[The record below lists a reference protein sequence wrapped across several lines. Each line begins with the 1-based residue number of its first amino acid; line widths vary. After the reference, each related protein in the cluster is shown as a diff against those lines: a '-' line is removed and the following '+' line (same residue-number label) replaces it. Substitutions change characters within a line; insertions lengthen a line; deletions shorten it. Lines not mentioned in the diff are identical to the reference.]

1 MMNWGGDG
9 MMGGWGGFSGFGM
22 IFGMIFMLLFWAGF
36 ILLIVWAIRQFAPGR
51 TPSTPPPQ
59 SNALKILEER
69 FAKGEI
75 TEEEFAEMKRALLK

>member
-1 MMNWGGDG
+1 

-36 ILLIVWAIRQFAPGR
+36 ILLIVWAIRQFAPSG
-51 TPSTPPPQ
+51 TSSTPPPQ